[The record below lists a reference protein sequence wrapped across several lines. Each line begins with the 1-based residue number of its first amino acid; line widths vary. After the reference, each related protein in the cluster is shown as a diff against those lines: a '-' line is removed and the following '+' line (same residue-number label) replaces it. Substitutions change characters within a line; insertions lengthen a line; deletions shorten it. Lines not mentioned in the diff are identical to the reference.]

1 MDSLEDVTD
10 LIKRAIVEDP
20 PLAQKDGG
28 IIKEGYNEDV
38 DKFRR
43 SRTDG
48 KKWLSE
54 LEAKERERTGIK
66 TMKIKYNRVFG
77 YSLEITIL
85 LKIWCRIIISVNRR
99 LPMQSDTLPRS

>member
-48 KKWLSE
+48 KNGFPNWKQ
-54 LEAKERERTGIK
+54 G
-66 TMKIKYNRVFG
+66 NV
-77 YSLEITIL
+77 
-85 LKIWCRIIISVNRR
+85 SVPVSR
-99 LPMQSDTLPRS
+99 Q